1 MKRRS
6 ALPLL
11 LCLLVLLLT
20 ACGNGGKENNT
31 TTWTTEQ
38 MAGAILA
45 AGDSTAQVS
54 AIRSQEAQFASYAEG
69 YYRLNEAVE
78 EGTILYVG
86 GVSALEV
93 AVFRLAGDADTA
105 KAEAALQAYIDGR
118 AGAFTGYAPEEAA
131 VLEQSG
137 TAVRGQY
144 VALLICPNQE
154 AAQAAFASAFQGG
167 PAPTDPL
174 PLKNDALVPVQEPE
188 KPEDPEPAPP
198 ETPEEPPE
206 EVPQESPAEAPSG
219 TDTPPAEEPPAETPA
234 EQLPEPPAAP
244 EEPPAEPPAP
254 PAEAEWQYDH
264 QRLADAWEAG
274 DWSGLAE
281 KDRAILDKCKEVI
294 DALITDNMSLY
305 DKELAIHDWMIAW
318 ADYDRAELDNHDHS
332 QADPD
337 NDNPY
342 GLLVGRKGICLG
354 YTYTFRL
361 FMDLLDIEC
370 TVVHGAS
377 HGGADEHAWN
387 MVRLDGEW
395 YCVDVTWDDPIT
407 SSPFPLP
414 DTTTHMY
421 FNVTSDF
428 LRRHDHQ
435 WDETAVEEAKGTAL
449 AWAADY

>member
-20 ACGNGGKENNT
+20 ACGNGGKENDT

-93 AVFRLAGDADTA
+93 AVFRLAEDADTA

-174 PLKNDALVPVQEPE
+174 PLKNDVLVPVQEPE

-206 EVPQESPAEAPSG
+206 AVPQASPAEAPSG
-219 TDTPPAEEPPAETPA
+219 PVPPPA
-234 EQLPEPPAAP
+234 PEPPAAP
-244 EEPPAEPPAP
+244 PPPGRPQPTCGGGTSGATASPSAC
-254 PAEAEWQYDH
+254 AM
-264 QRLADAWEAG
+264 AWM
-274 DWSGLAE
+274 
-281 KDRAILDKCKEVI
+281 
-294 DALITDNMSLY
+294 T
-305 DKELAIHDWMIAW
+305 
-318 ADYDRAELDNHDHS
+318 
-332 QADPD
+332 
-337 NDNPY
+337 
-342 GLLVGRKGICLG
+342 
-354 YTYTFRL
+354 
-361 FMDLLDIEC
+361 
-370 TVVHGAS
+370 
-377 HGGADEHAWN
+377 WN
-387 MVRLDGEW
+387 R
-395 YCVDVTWDDPIT
+395 Y
-407 SSPFPLP
+407 
-414 DTTTHMY
+414 
-421 FNVTSDF
+421 
-428 LRRHDHQ
+428 
-435 WDETAVEEAKGTAL
+435 
-449 AWAADY
+449 

>member
-1 MKRRS
+1 MYCTRDED
-6 ALPLL
+6 
-11 LCLLVLLLT
+11 
-20 ACGNGGKENNT
+20 GNFYFTEVESILET
-31 TTWTTEQ
+31 TK
-38 MAGAILA
+38 
-45 AGDSTAQVS
+45 GDL
-54 AIRSQEAQFASYAEG
+54 E
-69 YYRLNEAVE
+69 
-78 EGTILYVG
+78 ILYTLMQDTVYYLQEVEAPKCDQVDEDG
-86 GVSALEV
+86 TTYEYQKDPKIYVIMDESKCDVSLEECIQ
-93 AVFRLAGDADTA
+93 R
-105 KAEAALQAYIDGR
+105 
-118 AGAFTGYAPEEAA
+118 
-131 VLEQSG
+131 
-137 TAVRGQY
+137 
-144 VALLICPNQE
+144 
-154 AAQAAFASAFQGG
+154 
-167 PAPTDPL
+167 
-174 PLKNDALVPVQEPE
+174 NDAAYSKTSPDGEWTQTGAHEGGYGYLGALTDDGLTVEFVNVKVAIPPEKPEEPE

-234 EQLPEPPAAP
+234 EQPPEPPAAP
-244 EEPPAEPPAP
+244 EEPPAELPAP
-254 PAEAEWQYDH
+254 SVETVWQYDH

-370 TVVHGAS
+370 TVVHGTS

>member
-1 MKRRS
+1 MTDNS
-6 ALPLL
+6 MPE
-11 LCLLVLLLT
+11 LT
-20 ACGNGGKENNT
+20 LT
-31 TTWTTEQ
+31 P
-38 MAGAILA
+38 GAA
-45 AGDSTAQVS
+45 A
-54 AIRSQEAQFASYAEG
+54 
-69 YYRLNEAVE
+69 
-78 EGTILYVG
+78 
-86 GVSALEV
+86 
-93 AVFRLAGDADTA
+93 
-105 KAEAALQAYIDGR
+105 
-118 AGAFTGYAPEEAA
+118 
-131 VLEQSG
+131 
-137 TAVRGQY
+137 
-144 VALLICPNQE
+144 
-154 AAQAAFASAFQGG
+154 
-167 PAPTDPL
+167 
-174 PLKNDALVPVQEPE
+174 
-188 KPEDPEPAPP
+188 
-198 ETPEEPPE
+198 E
-206 EVPQESPAEAPSG
+206 EVPQLVLGS
-219 TDTPPAEEPPAETPA
+219 
-234 EQLPEPPAAP
+234 EPPAAP

>member
-1 MKRRS
+1 MKRR
-6 ALPLL
+6 ALIALFT
-11 LCLLVLLLT
+11 LT
-20 ACGNGGKENNT
+20 MTAAMIAGCGNSPNHNLTEEN
-31 TTWTTEQ
+31 
-38 MAGAILA
+38 G
-45 AGDSTAQVS
+45 
-54 AIRSQEAQFASYAEG
+54 
-69 YYRLNEAVE
+69 
-78 EGTILYVG
+78 
-86 GVSALEV
+86 
-93 AVFRLAGDADTA
+93 
-105 KAEAALQAYIDGR
+105 
-118 AGAFTGYAPEEAA
+118 
-131 VLEQSG
+131 
-137 TAVRGQY
+137 
-144 VALLICPNQE
+144 
-154 AAQAAFASAFQGG
+154 
-167 PAPTDPL
+167 
-174 PLKNDALVPVQEPE
+174 
-188 KPEDPEPAPP
+188 
-198 ETPEEPPE
+198 
-206 EVPQESPAEAPSG
+206 QESPAEAPSG

-234 EQLPEPPAAP
+234 EQPPEPPAAP

-274 DWSGLAE
+274 GWSGLAE

-395 YCVDVTWDDPIT
+395 YCVDVTWDANARENGGRGQPKDW
-407 SSPFPLP
+407 
-414 DTTTHMY
+414 DY
-421 FNVTSDF
+421 FNVTSEDMASS
-428 LRRHDHQ
+428 DHQ
-435 WDETAVEEAKGTAL
+435 WDYANTPEATAEDRGG
-449 AWAADY
+449 AAVQE